1 MRKTKKD
8 YAMRER
14 ERKREDLSKSVNG
27 TIKEIE
33 RGVMLDSKPVM

>member
-14 ERKREDLSKSVNG
+14 KKRDDLSRSVNG

-33 RGVMLDSKPVM
+33 RGVHVG